1 MNELACARSPN
12 GELMAKLK
20 NITYAK
26 QYITMTL
33 KKLNEGDKV
42 EDETVLALLQY
53 HPSKKININNIEYL
67 QLKKRPPFNTLAL
80 YYKYKSNDF
89 VDDVSY
95 VLCIKNLFGKYTPD
109 KHYVEDVVSAFR
121 NESHFGSK
129 KKYFVEHTVIC
140 DDVFVGVCDNCHV
153 STTSITT
160 DHSMV
165 PFKVILNTFV
175 EKEDIL
181 LNTVEIFEN
190 DKNELRIK
198 DTDLAQ
204 KWREFHD
211 THATYRLLCKSCNS
225 HFGSYGY

>member
-1 MNELACARSPN
+1 MNELA
-12 GELMAKLK
+12 ELKTKLK
-20 NITYAK
+20 NVTHAK

-33 KKLNEGDKV
+33 NKFHEGDLV
-42 EDETVLALLQY
+42 EDEVVLTLLQY

-89 VDDVSY
+89 VDDISY

-109 KHYVEDVVSAFR
+109 KQYLEDVVSAFR
-121 NESHFGSK
+121 NESHVGSK
-129 KKYFVEHTVIC
+129 KKYFVEHTMKC
-140 DDVFVGVCDNCHV
+140 DDVFTGVCNNCNV
-153 STTSITT
+153 LTASITT
-160 DHSMV
+160 DHSKV
-165 PFKVILNTFV
+165 PFKVIFNTFV
-175 EKEDIL
+175 ENENIS

-190 DKNELRIK
+190 DKNELRIY

-204 KWREFHD
+204 KWRDFHD

-225 HFGSYGY
+225 HFGSYGF